1 MYFKWIND
9 VVRIFLGENVL
20 CCFLRVFFYCSRFCI
35 LGLQLSLVGKVV
47 RAEHQHLSFNVM
59 LDDGTGTIECKHF
72 MTSTD
77 DAGRNLEEQ
86 RLAEIQQGMYV
97 RVFGHL
103 SKSMGTP
110 SITAFAIRPV
120 TDFNEVTYHLAQI
133 IFQHMHLTKG
143 IDQHS
148 GAGDALA
155 AAAPGME
162 AFGQGQD
169 GFTPVQQQ
177 ILEAFRSPQAQNS
190 VQGFAVDDVMGFT
203 SNRFPVDQVLQA
215 IAFLVEEGHLYSTTD
230 DAHWKAC

>member
-1 MYFKWIND
+1 M
-9 VVRIFLGENVL
+9 
-20 CCFLRVFFYCSRFCI
+20 RV
-35 LGLQLSLVGKVV
+35 
-47 RAEHQHLSFNVM
+47 EHQHLSFNIT
-59 LDDGTGTIECKHF
+59 LDDGTGLIECKHF

-103 SKSMGTP
+103 SKSMGSP
-110 SITAFAIRPV
+110 GITTFAIRPV

-133 IFQHMHLTKG
+133 VFQHVHLTKG
-143 IDQHS
+143 LDQT
-148 GAGDALA
+148 AA
-155 AAAPGME
+155 AAAPLGAAGAGGFGVGAPVPAM
-162 AFGQGQD
+162 AGFGQGQD
-169 GFTPVQQQ
+169 GLTPVRQQ
-177 ILEAFRSPQAQNS
+177 ILDAFRSPQAQNS

-203 SNRFPVDQVLQA
+203 NNRFTSQQVMQA